1 MLQDKN
7 TLNALIIN
15 SLEEQIAVIDKAG
28 TIIYVNPAWKKFA
41 VDNGLGEKQSGL
53 GGNYFDVLKS
63 SVAGGDDL
71 AGEVAQ
77 GISDVVNNKRE
88 SFHFE
93 YPCHSP
99 DEQRWFM
106 MRIAHAKDESREL
119 FVISHNDITL
129 RKLAEM
135 RAEHLALHDPLT
147 GLANRRY
154 FSQFLNEEIRRCA
167 RDQLPISLIEVDV
180 DYFKGYNDELGHL
193 AGDECLVRVSQILQ
207 DHSCRASDV
216 AARLGGDEFA
226 LILGNTDSEGAQNIA
241 KSILKKVSD
250 LQMFFSGSKQI
261 TVSLGVTTTIAHEQL
276 TTEYLLQES
285 DKALYEAK
293 SAGRNQIVRA
303 QSVAKQ

>member
-1 MLQDKN
+1 MQDQN
-7 TLNALIIN
+7 ALHALIIN
-15 SLEEQIAVIDKAG
+15 SLEEQIAVIDKTG
-28 TIIYVNPAWKKFA
+28 TIIYVNPAWEKFGA
-41 VDNGLGEKQSGL
+41 ENGFAAENSGL
-53 GGNYFDVLKS
+53 ASNYLEVLKS
-63 SVAGGDDL
+63 SIADGDDL
-71 AGEVAQ
+71 ASEVAQ

-99 DEQRWFM
+99 GEQRWFM

-154 FSQFLNEEIRRCA
+154 FSQFLNEEIRRCV
-167 RDQLPISLIEVDV
+167 RYQLPVSLIEVDV
-180 DYFKGYNDELGHL
+180 DHFKELNDELGHL
-193 AGDECLVRVSQILQ
+193 AGDECLVRISQILQ
-207 DHSCRASDV
+207 DHSCRAGDM

-226 LILGNTDSEGAQNIA
+226 LILGDTDSDGAQLIA
-241 KSILKKVSD
+241 ESILKKVND
-250 LQMFFSGSKQI
+250 LQIFFAGSKQI
-261 TVSLGVTTTIAHEQL
+261 TVSLGVATTIAHEQL
-276 TTEYLLQES
+276 KTEHLLQES

-293 SAGRNQIVRA
+293 SAGRNQIMHA
-303 QSVAKQ
+303 